1 MVTDND
7 YRELL
12 NKYNI
17 LISKYDDMVETNIQ
31 NEAEWK
37 REEQEYNDLCD
48 RVRELCENI
57 FNKSQEIHDTNK
69 KNMQELV
76 HSTKLAFEEYS
87 HKRNEIIKVIVKES
101 EDKSAE
107 IENLKN
113 QISQMLVSENSYSG
127 TPVDA
132 INEATE
138 ENRDADV
145 SNTVP
150 EEKTHKKL
158 KDFGKKKSANIETV
172 VEGDADEEEQARNL
186 IAAAAAENIN
196 SVIKKTPAFNQNFK
210 PPKPK
215 IDREPT
221 GDDYDKIKA
230 AAENLKDIHWEILT
244 IMGKQGLSRMTKIV
258 DAFGG
263 RKTQGAIRQGINT
276 LKDMGLLA
284 VDTAINPFSKNLMVY
299 HISEAGNMVYKFR
312 YHQNPVK
319 SEMKKIINEHDN
331 LEHGYGILFLYELML
346 QDPARF
352 TDVSMFNKKNPI
364 DYGSGNNKEVYV
376 PDIQFK
382 ENGKQ
387 LTFYEYERVN
397 QGQLDYER
405 KMNKL
410 LRVTRYI
417 YFIVD
422 TKDTLDKMIKIVN
435 KWVDKK
441 NPKELDGY
449 KLKICTA
456 TYFRDKLITNKTAL
470 WQAEYDFAKSN
481 KPSIITKDVL

>member
-17 LISKYDDMVETNIQ
+17 LISKYDDMVETNSQ

-132 INEATE
+132 INEAPE
-138 ENRDADV
+138 ENREADV

-196 SVIKKTPAFNQNFK
+196 SVIK
-210 PPKPK
+210 
-215 IDREPT
+215 R
-221 GDDYDKIKA
+221 
-230 AAENLKDIHWEILT
+230 LLLLT
-244 IMGKQGLSRMTKIV
+244 RLLS
-258 DAFGG
+258 
-263 RKTQGAIRQGINT
+263 
-276 LKDMGLLA
+276 
-284 VDTAINPFSKNLMVY
+284 
-299 HISEAGNMVYKFR
+299 
-312 YHQNPVK
+312 HQ
-319 SEMKKIINEHDN
+319 S
-331 LEHGYGILFLYELML
+331 
-346 QDPARF
+346 R
-352 TDVSMFNKKNPI
+352 
-364 DYGSGNNKEVYV
+364 
-376 PDIQFK
+376 
-382 ENGKQ
+382 
-387 LTFYEYERVN
+387 R
-397 QGQLDYER
+397 
-405 KMNKL
+405 
-410 LRVTRYI
+410 
-417 YFIVD
+417 
-422 TKDTLDKMIKIVN
+422 
-435 KWVDKK
+435 
-441 NPKELDGY
+441 
-449 KLKICTA
+449 
-456 TYFRDKLITNKTAL
+456 
-470 WQAEYDFAKSN
+470 
-481 KPSIITKDVL
+481 

>member
-1 MVTDND
+1 MVADND

-17 LISKYDDMVETNIQ
+17 LISKYDDMVETNSQ

-37 REEQEYNDLCD
+37 REEAEYNDLCD

-57 FNKSQEIHDTNK
+57 FNKSQEVQNTSG

-76 HSTKLAFEEYS
+76 HSTKLVFEEYS
-87 HKRNEIIKVIVKES
+87 HKRNEIIKYIVKES

-113 QISQMLVSENSYSG
+113 KISQILVSENSS
-127 TPVDA
+127 TSANTTNTENDIDDEVEE
-132 INEATE
+132 INEPE
-138 ENRDADV
+138 K
-145 SNTVP
+145 
-150 EEKTHKKL
+150 EEKPHSKL
-158 KDFGKKKSANIETV
+158 KSFGKKKSKNIETV
-172 VEGDADEEEQARNL
+172 IEGDADEEEKSRNL
-186 IAAAAAENIN
+186 IAAAAAENTSDI
-196 SVIKKTPAFNQNFK
+196 IKKTPAFSPSFK
-210 PPKPK
+210 APKPK
-215 IDREPT
+215 VSREPS
-221 GDDYDKIKA
+221 GEDYDKVKA
-230 AAENLKDIHWEILT
+230 TADRLKDLHWEILT
-244 IMGKQGLSRMTKIV
+244 TIGKYGYSRMTKIV

-263 RKTQGAIRQGINT
+263 RRTEGTIRQGINT
-276 LKDMGLLA
+276 LKSMGLLA
-284 VDTAINPFSKNLMVY
+284 VDPAVNPFSKNLMVY
-299 HISEAGNMVYKFR
+299 HITEAGSMVYKYK

-319 SEMKKIINEHDN
+319 SEMKKIIIEHDN

-346 QDPARF
+346 QDPVRF
-352 TDVSMFNKKNPI
+352 TEVSMFNKQNPI
-364 DYGSGNNKEVYV
+364 DYGSGNNKEVYI
-376 PDIQFK
+376 PDIRFK
-382 ENGKQ
+382 ENGKT
-387 LTFYEYERVN
+387 LTFYEYERGN

-422 TKDTLDKMIKIVN
+422 TKDTLDKMIKIVS

-441 NPKELDGY
+441 NPKELDGC

-470 WQAEYDFAKSN
+470 WQAEYDFSKSL
-481 KPSIITKDVL
+481 KPSIITKDIV